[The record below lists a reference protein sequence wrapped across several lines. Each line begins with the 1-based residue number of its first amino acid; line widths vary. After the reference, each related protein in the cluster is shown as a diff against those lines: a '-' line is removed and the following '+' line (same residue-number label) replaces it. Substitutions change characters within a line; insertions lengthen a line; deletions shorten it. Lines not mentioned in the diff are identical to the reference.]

1 MIPSKFNLL
10 NIFSG
15 ASQTK
20 KIIKKSFLISLSPT
34 FSLQPT
40 FNNIFTGTSWSRW
53 PQTGASHLETRGAF
67 LWEWLSWKNW
77 HNNDFPEKMDANC
90 VTQWKIAK
98 TSFNC
103 KVRLTVGFRWLAVT
117 NLNQTIL
124 SAKYKSLILINQMF
138 VDKYTWSGLICPRNV
153 SSSSSGFLSK
163 CKRRGFPVC
172 DNAKSFDSNSSRRTN
187 PLHS

>member
-1 MIPSKFNLL
+1 MSTTHLKMFQSKYWN
-10 NIFSG
+10 
-15 ASQTK
+15 
-20 KIIKKSFLISLSPT
+20 LISVLPYY
-34 FSLQPT
+34 LH
-40 FNNIFTGTSWSRW
+40 IDLKKW
-53 PQTGASHLETRGAF
+53 
-67 LWEWLSWKNW
+67 
-77 HNNDFPEKMDANC
+77 
-90 VTQWKIAK
+90 TQWKIAK